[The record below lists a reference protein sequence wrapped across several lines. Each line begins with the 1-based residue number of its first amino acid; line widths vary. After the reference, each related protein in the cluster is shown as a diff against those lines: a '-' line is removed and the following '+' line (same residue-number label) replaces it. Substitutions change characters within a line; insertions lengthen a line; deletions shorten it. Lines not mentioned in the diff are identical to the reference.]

1 VLAHGGAVLV
11 CDNDAADG
19 VADNLN
25 PIGRMYYA
33 VSTLVCTPNA
43 LSQHGP
49 NSPEP
54 LGTYAG
60 AGRIAEIAHQAG
72 FQPGT
77 SAGRAGSDE
86 PVPGPPAVVGSMM
99 EPWSPRTV

>member
-1 VLAHGGAVLV
+1 MLAHGGAVLV

-72 FQPGT
+72 FNQV
-77 SAGRAGSDE
+77 RRLD
-86 PVPGPPAVVGSMM
+86 VPGAMNLFLDLRP
-99 EPWSPRTV
+99 